1 VARQVSASLYSPLV
15 IKEFRDFLLRGNVI
29 DLAVAVVI
37 GAAFGAVVTSFTGDI
52 LTPLLG
58 LIGVPDFS
66 SLAFEAGKATVKY
79 GVFLNALISF
89 VLVAAAIF
97 FLIVKPMN
105 VLEQMRQRHEE
116 PPSPT
121 TKTCTECA
129 SQIPLT
135 ARRCPFCTEPQP

>member
-1 VARQVSASLYSPLV
+1 MLSG
-15 IKEFRDFLLRGNVI
+15 FRDFIMKGNVV

-37 GAAFGAVVTSFTGDI
+37 GAAFGAVVTSFTTNI

-66 SLAFEAGKATVKY
+66 TLAVTVGKATLSY

-89 VLVAAAIF
+89 LLIAAAIYF
-97 FLIVKPMN
+97 FVIRPMQA
-105 VLEQMRQRHEE
+105 LEARRQRGQE
-116 PPSPT
+116 PTPT

-129 SQIPLT
+129 SEIPLT
-135 ARRCPFCTEPQP
+135 ARRCPFCTQPQP